1 MADMFNLIFCNLDI
15 CSFKLGDCN
24 GPPETAMGLVSR
36 TSSFRTMVLKAI
48 WLLSILGAGRFLL
61 RASFAF
67 CRDPHIA
74 VTFIFLHLSCSQ
86 FKAHILVKQWYAT
99 TLEILL
105 KQRTVTLY

>member
-48 WLLSILGAGRFLL
+48 WLLSILGG
-61 RASFAF
+61 
-67 CRDPHIA
+67 
-74 VTFIFLHLSCSQ
+74 
-86 FKAHILVKQWYAT
+86 W
-99 TLEILL
+99 
-105 KQRTVTLY
+105 